1 MTIQGTIMNEFY
13 DIARNK
19 NRFRAACK
27 DLNVKEL
34 KNMSNLLATFIETRL
49 LEEANL
55 LERKAKKDAE
65 KKAILLAITEA
76 GLKPEDFFSQN
87 SPKKEQKARKP
98 VAPQYR
104 ITDAQGIQHQWSGR
118 GRTPKAFDHYF
129 SNGGS
134 KDSCRI

>member
-55 LERKAKKDAE
+55 LEKKAKK
-65 KKAILLAITEA
+65 
-76 GLKPEDFFSQN
+76 
-87 SPKKEQKARKP
+87 
-98 VAPQYR
+98 
-104 ITDAQGIQHQWSGR
+104 
-118 GRTPKAFDHYF
+118 
-129 SNGGS
+129 
-134 KDSCRI
+134 SC

>member
-1 MTIQGTIMNEFY
+1 MNEFY

-55 LERKAKKDAE
+55 LEKKAKK
-65 KKAILLAITEA
+65 
-76 GLKPEDFFSQN
+76 
-87 SPKKEQKARKP
+87 
-98 VAPQYR
+98 
-104 ITDAQGIQHQWSGR
+104 
-118 GRTPKAFDHYF
+118 
-129 SNGGS
+129 
-134 KDSCRI
+134 SC